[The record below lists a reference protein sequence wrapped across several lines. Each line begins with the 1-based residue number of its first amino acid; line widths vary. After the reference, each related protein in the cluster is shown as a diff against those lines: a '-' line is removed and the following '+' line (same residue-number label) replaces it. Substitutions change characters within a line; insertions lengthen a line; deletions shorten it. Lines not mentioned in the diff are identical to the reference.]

1 MGDVRLAERAYYATR
16 HKIFHN
22 CQSQCLSL
30 PKPFRKNVKTSP
42 GTSQTYVCV
51 IHLLM
56 IKLCWHTAKA
66 ISVRCE
72 CGWGR
77 SGLIQLALN
86 ISKVRNLLWQAD
98 AQLSHNRRE
107 AVRIRDCVMTKHGGG
122 FVFMFSEGV
131 MGNSSTAACF
141 GLQFYQWQYLS
152 FSNMF
157 SYASQLQEKAARHF
171 VSHPGAHIKMWAGR
185 TLDPKSFAAHNT
197 HRFVWGNF
205 PHFLLLCALNSTQTF
220 LFLDLL

>member
-1 MGDVRLAERAYYATR
+1 MCSWVGDVRLAERAYYATR

-30 PKPFRKNVKTSP
+30 PKPFRKNVKTSHFRKLP
-42 GTSQTYVCV
+42 QEPHRRMCV

-56 IKLCWHTAKA
+56 IKLCWHIANA
-66 ISVRCE
+66 ISVLCE

-86 ISKVRNLLWQAD
+86 ISEVWNLLWQAD

-107 AVRIRDCVMTKHGGG
+107 TVRIRDCVMTKHGGG
-122 FVFMFSEGV
+122 FMLMFSEGV
-131 MGNSSTAACF
+131 MGNSLTAACF
-141 GLQFYQWQYLS
+141 GLQFYQWQYSS

-157 SYASQLQEKAARHF
+157 SHVNQLQEKAARHF

-197 HRFVWGNF
+197 YRFVWGNF
-205 PHFLLLCALNSTQTF
+205 PHFLLLCALN
-220 LFLDLL
+220 